1 MGASLSFDRQC
12 QYAKLPAP
20 VAEFRFHPTRRW
32 RLDWAW
38 PDRKLALEVE
48 GGVFIRGR
56 HSRGAGMVKD
66 MEKYNAL
73 AAMGWLLLRVTPKQ
87 MRNGEALSLAERTLT
102 PDWSKGRLQPVN
114 DGRVEYEG
122 D

>member
-1 MGASLSFDRQC
+1 
-12 QYAKLPAP
+12 
-20 VAEFRFHPTRRW
+20 
-32 RLDWAW
+32 
-38 PDRKLALEVE
+38 
-48 GGVFIRGR
+48 
-56 HSRGAGMVKD
+56 MVKD

-73 AAMGWLLLRVTPKQ
+73 AAMGWLLLRVTPTQ

-102 PDWSKGRLQPVN
+102 PDWSKGRLRPVD